1 MTTEW
6 EFKYPLVSIRALD
19 QGVSDH
25 TPLLLDTCTTTFT
38 GNGSKFRLELTWFTH
53 DEFRERV
60 TEIWNKPIRGNNPVQ
75 RWNNKLTALHHY
87 LRDGQN
93 TSLAFIKK
101 PKAASNRPL
110 TS

>member
-1 MTTEW
+1 
-6 EFKYPLVSIRALD
+6 
-19 QGVSDH
+19 
-25 TPLLLDTCTTTFT
+25 
-38 GNGSKFRLELTWFTH
+38 
-53 DEFRERV
+53 
-60 TEIWNKPIRGNNPVQ
+60 
-75 RWNNKLTALHHY
+75 LHHY